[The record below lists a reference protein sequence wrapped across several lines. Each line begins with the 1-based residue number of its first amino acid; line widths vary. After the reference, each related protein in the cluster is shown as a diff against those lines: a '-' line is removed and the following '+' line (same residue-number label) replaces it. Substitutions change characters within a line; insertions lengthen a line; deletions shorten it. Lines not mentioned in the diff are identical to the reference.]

1 MLTVSLSAILL
12 SLGCGIGFAGADYF
26 RKAVPATCPNPL
38 VLFYF
43 IGGQI
48 PILALVVALSDD
60 VRMTSGY
67 WLPGVVDVALG
78 IGANLMFVAAVRRS
92 PLSMMIPLLA
102 LVPVLTTLAA
112 AVVLGEIPSLR
123 QLSGTGLI
131 VIGLFALYM
140 PQGEGVSPTASWT
153 ALRREPGVQPML
165 LTIVGWS
172 LTPVFDKLCI
182 NASSVSMHGLI
193 QVTAIC
199 AISGVWVITS
209 YGLRGLLPPPGS
221 KLPLLGSAISAGLGY
236 GLQLAAYQTTMVAV
250 VEGLKRVT
258 GLLAALV
265 VGRIMFAEPITKSKI
280 VGVGILAIGV
290 PLILFG

>member
-131 VIGLFALYM
+131 VIGLLRCTCHKEKASALPHPGPRY
-140 PQGEGVSPTASWT
+140 GESQVYSPCCS
-153 ALRREPGVQPML
+153 P
-165 LTIVGWS
+165 
-172 LTPVFDKLCI
+172 
-182 NASSVSMHGLI
+182 SSV
-193 QVTAIC
+193 
-199 AISGVWVITS
+199 
-209 YGLRGLLPPPGS
+209 
-221 KLPLLGSAISAGLGY
+221 
-236 GLQLAAYQTTMVAV
+236 
-250 VEGLKRVT
+250 
-258 GLLAALV
+258 
-265 VGRIMFAEPITKSKI
+265 GR
-280 VGVGILAIGV
+280 
-290 PLILFG
+290 